1 MISSRAETLGRFM
14 ASYARL
20 ARLPAPKL
28 APVPVGSLVQVV
40 ADLETRVPV
49 EVVAGPEA
57 TCSADAD
64 QLQQALIN
72 LVRNAADATLE
83 AEGRRVRLGWEVH
96 DARVE
101 IIVED
106 EGPGLGDTG
115 NLFVPFFTT
124 KSGGSGVGLV
134 LSRQIAESHGGT
146 LSLENRR
153 DGGGARA
160 RIAIPM
166 DSGD

>member
-1 MISSRAETLGRFM
+1 M
-14 ASYARL
+14 
-20 ARLPAPKL
+20 
-28 APVPVGSLVQVV
+28 
-40 ADLETRVPV
+40 
-49 EVVAGPEA
+49 
-57 TCSADAD
+57 
-64 QLQQALIN
+64 
-72 LVRNAADATLE
+72 
-83 AEGRRVRLGWEVH
+83 RLGWEVH

>member
-1 MISSRAETLGRFM
+1 MPPSKPRA
-14 ASYARL
+14 
-20 ARLPAPKL
+20 
-28 APVPVGSLVQVV
+28 
-40 ADLETRVPV
+40 
-49 EVVAGPEA
+49 AG
-57 TCSADAD
+57 
-64 QLQQALIN
+64 
-72 LVRNAADATLE
+72 
-83 AEGRRVRLGWEVH
+83 VRLGWEVH

-146 LSLENRR
+146 LSLENQERRRRSTGARR
-153 DGGGARA
+153 DSHGFGRLMKAGESAALPKACEGQRDRHPGTTLNRSQSHVRVPQPGGRHFPTRA
-160 RIAIPM
+160 DDTP
-166 DSGD
+166 